1 MREFNLDNIKEVK
14 IKDGVIEILYIGGVR
29 HVIKEDVKL
38 IQMIHPSWTIVYKS
52 KQRWIKL
59 MKTPTGY

>member
-38 IQMIHPSWTIVYKS
+38 IRNLTNTNDSPIVDHC
-52 KQRWIKL
+52 I
-59 MKTPTGY
+59 